1 MTDTCKAAE
10 NFLKEKNIAFET
22 GRVLS
27 QDSTFRIGGNAA
39 VAAFPADIEQLCDAI
54 GFFRA
59 NGVYFTV
66 IGKGSNVLFADEGFD
81 GVVIFTSKL
90 NRISADGNILT
101 AECGVPITYLSSVA
115 QRNSLGGL
123 EFAYGIPGTVGGA
136 VFMNAG
142 AYGGEVKDV
151 VTSVGYF
158 DPQTGKT
165 GTMTADECGF
175 GYRES
180 VFQHSDKIVLSAVFS
195 LKQRDAGLIKAD
207 MDDYMSRRREKQ
219 PLEFPS
225 AGSTFRRYPGYFTA
239 KLIDDAG
246 LKGFSVGGAQ
256 VSEKHAGFVINRGNA
271 TAADVLAL
279 VAGIKKRIFEI
290 NGINIECEIRYIP
303 YSVN

>member
-1 MTDTCKAAE
+1 MTDTCRAAE

-22 GRVLS
+22 DRILS
-27 QDSTFRIGGNAA
+27 QDSTFRIGGKAA
-39 VAAFPADIEQLCDAI
+39 VAAFPDNIEQLCDAI

-59 NGVYFTV
+59 NGIYFTV
-66 IGKGSNVLFADEGFD
+66 IGKGSNVLFADEGF
-81 GVVIFTSKL
+81 GGAVIFTSRL
-90 NRISADGNILT
+90 NRISADGNILN

-115 QRNSLGGL
+115 QKNSLGGL
-123 EFAYGIPGTVGGA
+123 QFAYGIPGTVGGA

-142 AYGGEVKDV
+142 AYGGEIKDV
-151 VTSVGYF
+151 VASVGYF

-180 VFQHSDKIVLSAVFS
+180 VFQHSDKIVLSASFS
-195 LKQRDAGLIKAD
+195 LQPGDAGLIKAD

-256 VSEKHAGFVINRGNA
+256 VSEKHAGFVINRRNA

-279 VAGIKKRIFEI
+279 VAEIKKRIFEI

>member
-10 NFLKEKNIAFET
+10 IFLKEKKIQFET
-22 GRVLS
+22 GRRLS
-27 QDSTFRIGGNAA
+27 QDSTFRIGGEAA
-39 VAAFPADIEQLCDAI
+39 VAAFPDDTDQLCSAI

-101 AECGVPITYLSSVA
+101 AECGVPVTYLSSAA
-115 QRNSLGGL
+115 QKKSLSGL

-142 AYGGEVKDV
+142 AYGGEMKDV
-151 VTSVGYF
+151 ISKVSFF
-158 DPQTGKT
+158 DPETGVT
-165 GTMTADECGF
+165 GTISADECRF

-180 VFQHSDKIVLSAVFS
+180 SFQHSEKVILSASFS
-195 LKQRDAGLIKAD
+195 LHPRDSGLIKAD

-279 VAGIKKRIFEI
+279 VDEIKKRIFEI

>member
-10 NFLKEKNIAFET
+10 SFLEEKNIAFET
-22 GRVLS
+22 DRALS
-27 QDSTFRIGGNAA
+27 QDSTFKIGGTAA
-39 VAAFPADIEQLCDAI
+39 IAAFPNSVEQLCTLVE
-54 GFFRA
+54 FCKTERT
-59 NGVYFTV
+59 YFTV

-90 NRISADGNILT
+90 NSISIGESMIT
-101 AECGVPITYLSSVA
+101 AECGVPLTFLSSVA
-115 QRNSLGGL
+115 QKNSLSGL

-136 VFMNAG
+136 VVMNAG
-142 AYGGEVKDV
+142 AYGGEIKDAV
-151 VTSVGYF
+151 VSVDYF
-158 DPQTGKT
+158 DSESCKCGTLTGN
-165 GTMTADECGF
+165 ECGF

-180 VFQHSDKIVLSAVFS
+180 IFQHSEKIVLSALFS
-195 LKQRDAGLIKAD
+195 LSQRAPELIKAD
-207 MDDYMSRRREKQ
+207 MDDYMARRREKQ

-239 KLIDDAG
+239 KLIDEAG

-279 VAGIKKRIFEI
+279 VKEIQKRIFEI

>member
-22 GRVLS
+22 DRILS
-27 QDSTFRIGGNAA
+27 QDSTFRIGGKAT
-39 VAAFPADIEQLCDAI
+39 VAAFPADAEQLCDAI
-54 GFFRA
+54 GFFRT
-59 NGVYFTV
+59 NGIYFTV

-81 GVVIFTSKL
+81 GAVIFTSKL
-90 NRISADGNILT
+90 NRISADGNILNT
-101 AECGVPITYLSSVA
+101 ECGVPITYLSSVA
-115 QRNSLGGL
+115 QKKSLSGL
-123 EFAYGIPGTVGGA
+123 QFAYGIPGTVGGA

-142 AYGGEVKDV
+142 AYGGEIKDV
-151 VTSVGYF
+151 VASVGYF

-165 GTMTADECGF
+165 GTMTADECCF

-180 VFQHSDKIVLSAVFS
+180 VFQHSDKIVLSASFS
-195 LKQRDAGLIKAD
+195 LQPGDAGLIKAD

-279 VAGIKKRIFEI
+279 VAEIKKRIFEI